1 MLAYPAANCGECACN
16 RFHPASMKGV
26 PGSAGREIEL
36 RSESTKMTTTGLE
49 GFDWSRGRWENAAVP
64 RAQAEIVIASD
75 WAPIRAFDEI
85 VARSPE
91 AVYGDVLPIL
101 RQNDLRIVNLE
112 CALSGDAAPVWK
124 SGSVFKGRPMHIGG
138 LTAVPFEVVTLANNH
153 VFDYGPE
160 AFRQTLDLL
169 SDHSI
174 RSVGAGMSVEE
185 ARRPLILDLNGV
197 RIGIINFS
205 EGEDLTSA
213 VSGPGVFGWE
223 VDAVVES
230 VHAIRP
236 EVNAILVICHGG
248 VEYIPFPPPY
258 LASAFRRIAEAGA
271 DLILGHHA
279 HVPQGVQICN
289 GVPICYSLGNF
300 VFYQETDLFYRKLG
314 YLVKAGVSRA
324 GLAHIELIPYEI
336 GSESLRLL
344 KGDESALFFESLK
357 KVSLPLARQDGI
369 SEAWH
374 GFLRYYGIKG
384 FRDEIA
390 MILAKMD
397 QEPAKGA
404 AMLRNRITTM
414 QHREHWIDAMTR
426 IMEGSIDD
434 SPQWALDLAAEWLT
448 RKRPAQ
454 GVR

>member
-1 MLAYPAANCGECACN
+1 
-16 RFHPASMKGV
+16 V
-26 PGSAGREIEL
+26 
-36 RSESTKMTTTGLE
+36 
-49 GFDWSRGRWENAAVP
+49 NAAVP

-75 WAPIRAFDEI
+75 WAPIRAFDET
-85 VARSPE
+85 VALSPE

-101 RQNDLRIVNLE
+101 REGDLRIVNLE
-112 CALSGDAAPVWK
+112 CALSGDASPVWK
-124 SGSVFKGRPMHIGG
+124 SGSVFKGRPEHING
-138 LTAVPFEVVTLANNH
+138 LTAVPFEVVTLGNNH

-160 AFRQTLDLL
+160 AFSQTLKLL
-169 SDHSI
+169 SENSI

-185 ARRPLILDLNGV
+185 ARLPLIIDLNGV

-223 VDAVVES
+223 VGAVVDS
-230 VHAIRP
+230 VRAIRP
-236 EVNAILVICHGG
+236 GVNIILVICHGG

-258 LASAFRRIAEAGA
+258 LASAFRRIADAGA
-271 DLILGHHA
+271 DLIVGHHA
-279 HVPQGVQICN
+279 HVPQGIQICN
-289 GVPICYSLGNF
+289 GVPMCYSLGNF

-324 GLAHIELIPYEI
+324 GLAKLHLIPYEI
-336 GSESLRLL
+336 GTECLRLL
-344 KGDESALFFESLK
+344 RGDESALFFESLK
-357 KVSLPLARQDGI
+357 KVSLPLADPEGI
-369 SEAWH
+369 TEAWH
-374 GFLRYYGIKG
+374 GFLRYYGLKG

-397 QEPAKGA
+397 QEPSKGA

-434 SPQWALDLAAEWLT
+434 APQWALDLAVEWLT
-448 RKRPAQ
+448 QKRPAK